1 MKIVLLIARILMG
14 LMFFVFGLNPFL
26 HFIKA
31 PLPPGLAGQFLSVLF
46 ESHFVLFVGAVQVI
60 GGALLL
66 INRYVPLALTL
77 LAPVIFNILVYHL
90 TMDPKG
96 IGLGVVATICWFLL
110 FSHLR
115 ENFAGLF
122 VARTS

>member
-1 MKIVLLIARILMG
+1 MKIVLLIARLLMG
-14 LMFFVFGLNPFL
+14 LMFFVLGLNPFL
-26 HFIKA
+26 NFIKA
-31 PLPPGLAGQFLSVLF
+31 PLPPGLPGQFLSVLF
-46 ESHFVLFVGAVQVI
+46 QSHYVYFVGAVQVI

-77 LAPVIFNILVYHL
+77 LGPVIVNILVYHL

-96 IGLGVVATICWFLL
+96 IGLGLVAALCWFLL
-110 FSHLR
+110 FFHLR

>member
-1 MKIVLLIARILMG
+1 MKIVLLIARLLMG
-14 LMFFVFGLNPFL
+14 LMFFVLGLNAFL
-26 HFIKA
+26 NFIKA
-31 PLPPGLAGQFLSVLF
+31 PLPQGLPGQFLGALF
-46 ESHFVLFVGAVQVI
+46 QSHYVYFVGAVQVT

-77 LAPVIFNILVYHL
+77 LGPVIVNILIYHL

-96 IGLGVVATICWFLL
+96 IGLGLVATLCWFLL

-122 VARTS
+122 VARAS